1 MAIINILSINPKEE
15 SILGGLLLIVD
26 LLLERPNKKE
36 WFCEPSALVVKA
48 RGRLYLWLII
58 LKGKKKRKNYKDK
71 ESFVWGQIVGN
82 NAHNRIVGAYLKC
95 KGVEAIKK

>member
-1 MAIINILSINPKEE
+1 M
-15 SILGGLLLIVD
+15 GGLLLIVD

-58 LKGKKKRKNYKDK
+58 LKGKKKIKIIK
-71 ESFVWGQIVGN
+71 
-82 NAHNRIVGAYLKC
+82 
-95 KGVEAIKK
+95 IKKVLFGDKLWGIMHITE